1 MDSRFRGNDDAM
13 SMHGSFLTH
22 ANKRWLWVA
31 LALLLLSLGAYVWHQ
46 PVGAPPN
53 GGTWL
58 GYTLGTI
65 GAMLI
70 LWLMWFGIRKRRYGT
85 GTGSVRGWLSAH
97 IYLGSTLILIVLL
110 HSGFQLGWNVH
121 TLALVLMLI
130 VIFSG
135 FFGVYA
141 YLRYPTLMTR
151 NRQDA
156 TRDAML
162 EEIGEIDQNA
172 LTLADAVDPKIHAT
186 VLRSVENTRLG
197 GGVWAQLTARD
208 GSEAALI
215 RLREAIAQREKQT
228 KTQTGDMP
236 TMFAMVD
243 FLAGQSGND
252 QQSEALR
259 KLIDL
264 LSRKKS
270 LATRVARDIQFQAL
284 MEIWLYFHVPLSFAL
299 LAALTAHI
307 VSVLFYW

>member
-1 MDSRFRGNDDAM
+1 
-13 SMHGSFLTH
+13 MHGSFLTH
-22 ANKRWLWVA
+22 ARMRWLWGA
-31 LALLLLSLGAYVWHQ
+31 LALLVLSAGVYLWHD

-65 GAMLI
+65 AALLI
-70 LWLMWFGIRKRRYGT
+70 LWLMWFGIRKRRYGRGL
-85 GTGSVRGWLSAH
+85 GTVRGWLSAH
-97 IYLGSTLILIVLL
+97 VYFGTALILLALL
-110 HSGFQLGWNVH
+110 HSGFQFGWNVH
-121 TLALVLMLI
+121 TLALVLMLV

-141 YLRYPTLMTR
+141 YVRYPTLMTR

-162 EEIGEIDQNA
+162 EEIHEIDQNA
-172 LTLADAVDPKIHAT
+172 LMLADAVDPKIHAI
-186 VLRSVENTRLG
+186 VLRSVEKTRLG

-208 GSEAALI
+208 ESEAALA
-215 RLREAIAQREKQT
+215 RLREAIAKREKEKQAERPSRE
-228 KTQTGDMP
+228 MP

-243 FLAGQSGND
+243 FLAGGGGTD

-264 LSRKKS
+264 LTRKKT

-284 MEIWLYFHVPLSFAL
+284 MEIWLYLHVPLSFAL

>member
-1 MDSRFRGNDDAM
+1 M

-22 ANKRWLWVA
+22 ANKRWLWAA
-31 LALLLLSLGAYVWHQ
+31 LGLLAASIGVYLWHA
-46 PVGAPPN
+46 PVGTVPN

-58 GYTLGTI
+58 GYTLGTV
-65 GAMLI
+65 GALLI
-70 LWLMWFGIRKRRYGT
+70 VWLMYFGVRKRRYGR

-97 IYLGSTLILIVLL
+97 VYLGSSLILVALL
-110 HSGFQLGWNVH
+110 HSGFQFGWNVH

-172 LTLADAVDPKIHAT
+172 LMLADAVDPKIHAI
-186 VLRSVENTRLG
+186 VLRSIEKTRLG

-208 GSEAALI
+208 DSEAALA
-215 RLREAIAQREKQT
+215 RLREAIAARENEAKA
-228 KTQTGDMP
+228 KPAKEMP

-243 FLAGQSGND
+243 FLAGGSGND

-264 LSRKKS
+264 LTRKKT

-284 MEIWLYFHVPLSFAL
+284 MEIWLYLHVPLSFAL